1 MYGKIIL
8 IILIIL
14 FLIYL
19 WNNITEMLGEQITFT
34 LYENMFHD
42 KIFFKLASIL
52 SEQTL
57 TSNSNIHQIDGNRD
71 TYNMTD
77 IISNAQVNYLEYIR
91 ESPSTDIPPTTD
103 SPYFTYSSS
112 DKTITIGG
120 VVYVSGFVDLL
131 PAYCTNNNNNI
142 NLQNIYRFKYPT
154 ETNLPLFNSRLAV
167 IINVDQNYSFI
178 NEDMD
183 SLILH
188 TKIIKLKHNTD
199 NVYKI
204 MYLENDT
211 QTLDQY
217 FDSPDKKIMYIYEGI
232 DITDNDFLNYQSNIY
247 SELINIKCSY
257 LFKLFSNRTGNA
269 QIDSQ
274 AENKPEWMLRHLLDH
289 LILNIGVNKK
299 KDNPDQT
306 VKEGFQVD
314 PVVAVPE
321 AGPTAAD
328 VSTKP
333 PDTNNLILDIL
344 VGPNIYSSKDGDVID
359 IIDGDKFKQQ
369 ITHMKYNT
377 LLSHYYIKSTADNNI
392 LENLTLDISNMQ
404 DTIQTMTVDEYRN
417 SFVTLLTGST
427 QVNSN
432 EIHNNMDYELNN
444 IQNYINFY
452 TIGKKKYLRLPYL
465 IHMCSDKSDLIGTLN
480 NLIIEKRGDKYYISY
495 TDVCRYNSSFQ
506 KVLGRFKGSLSIYA
520 GAVQTDGTDSIMLDR
535 TAE

>member
-1 MYGKIIL
+1 
-8 IILIIL
+8 
-14 FLIYL
+14 
-19 WNNITEMLGEQITFT
+19 MLEEPITFT

-57 TSNSNIHQIDGNRD
+57 TSNSNISHIDNIQD

-77 IISNAQVNYLEYIR
+77 IISNAQVKYLEYI
-91 ESPSTDIPPTTD
+91 SDSSQTTD

-112 DKTITIGG
+112 DKTITIRN
-120 VVYVSGFVDLL
+120 VVYVSGIVDLL
-131 PAYCTNNNNNI
+131 PAYCKNNNI

-154 ETNLPLFNSRLAV
+154 DTNLPLFNSRLAV

-188 TKIIKLKHNTD
+188 TKIIKLKNNTD

-204 MYLENDT
+204 MYLENDE

-217 FDSPDKKIMYIYEGI
+217 FNSPDKKIMYIYEGI
-232 DITDNDFLNYQSNIY
+232 DITDYDLSNIY
-247 SELINIKCSY
+247 SELINIKCSD
-257 LFKLFSNRTGNA
+257 LFKLFSIRTGND
-269 QIDSQ
+269 QINSQ

-289 LILNIGVNKK
+289 LILNIGVNEK

-306 VKEGFQVD
+306 DADAVANPAAAVLAPEGTAAGANL
-314 PVVAVPE
+314 VVANPAD
-321 AGPTAAD
+321 AGTAAAD
-328 VSTKP
+328 VPTKP
-333 PDTNNLILDIL
+333 LDTNNLILDIL
-344 VGPNIYSSKDGDVID
+344 VGPNIYSSKDGIDYKNVIN
-359 IIDGDKFKQQ
+359 IIYGDKFKQQ

-377 LLSHYYIKSTADNNI
+377 LLSHYYTKSTGDNNI
-392 LENLTLDISNMQ
+392 LEYLTLEISNMQ
-404 DTIQTMTVDEYRN
+404 DTIQTTNVDEYRN

-444 IQNYINFY
+444 IQNYIYFY
-452 TIGKKKYLRLPYL
+452 PIGKKKYLRLPYL

-520 GAVQTDGTDSIMLDR
+520 EAVQKNGEDSIVLDR